1 MENLKENAW
10 EENTKEKGEVNT
22 KKIERKNI

>member
-10 EENTKEKGEVNT
+10 KENTEEKGEGNT
-22 KKIERKNI
+22 RKIERKNI